1 MSNLNISMVFASVFG
16 AISFL
21 IFYPS
26 KSDLGK
32 GFTIA
37 VLYTVARYVFIWVGV
52 AIFAIR
58 IFKVISNSSYWYITV
73 AVFNLF
79 IGALALIL
87 YFSGNTDHS
96 WLNLCLVNLLIGF
109 ILIADTFFYTLIFGD
124 WRPSSHEFQVSKQYK
139 LLRQEYRRHSPKL
152 YIAP

>member
-1 MSNLNISMVFASVFG
+1 MTSSESKNRNLLFAILTLCSIV

-58 IFKVISNSSYWYITV
+58 IFKVISNSSFWYITV

-109 ILIADTFFYTLIFGD
+109 ILIADTFFYALIFGD
-124 WRPSSHEFQVSKQYK
+124 
-139 LLRQEYRRHSPKL
+139 
-152 YIAP
+152 